1 MNDELDALL
10 RRADAGAPADFS
22 ARVMRRV
29 ELLPLPARR
38 TTWRTRWRT
47 TWRTRWP
54 ELALRLGQRL
64 ALITAAALGIGQVL
78 AFIFSLWAVTAA
90 AAA

>member
-22 ARVMRRV
+22 AWVMRRV

-38 TTWRTRWRT
+38 TTR
-47 TWRTRWP
+47 RTRWP

-78 AFIFSLWAVTAA
+78 AFIFGLWAVTAA

>member
-29 ELLPLPARR
+29 ELLPLPARQA
-38 TTWRTRWRT
+38 TWQAT
-47 TWRTRWP
+47 
-54 ELALRLGQRL
+54 
-64 ALITAAALGIGQVL
+64 
-78 AFIFSLWAVTAA
+78 
-90 AAA
+90 

>member
-38 TTWRTRWRT
+38 A

-64 ALITAAALGIGQVL
+64 ALITAATLGIGQVL
-78 AFIFSLWAVTAA
+78 AFIFGLWAVTAA

>member
-10 RRADAGAPADFS
+10 RHADAGAPADFS

-29 ELLPLPARR
+29 ELLPLPARQA
-38 TTWRTRWRT
+38 TWQA

-78 AFIFSLWAVTAA
+78 AFIFGLWAVTAA